1 MKESTTNN
9 LFTCSD
15 STVVMPIHKKTV
27 VIRKKKR
34 PTSFERR
41 FLSAKTNSSKGVL
54 EVAMVWNDNV
64 MSIKQYHAK
73 PGTVITVGSNPKCN
87 YKVNTNTDS
96 IPLLHCSNN
105 NTWEVV
111 FNTTDEG
118 FILEGEKKLQFKN
131 ASSSEFK
138 VPSLGKELKPGSL
151 STCITGNT
159 RAKFVF
165 GDVSILVHYVESKKY
180 KSQIVDG
187 VKICDCS
194 ALIASILLHIALFS
208 VVFLSTDRV
217 DALMVDRVITSSR
230 FATTVEAQIEDD
242 VKVDDSEVVEPDIE
256 DGSKNIEPGNDS
268 PAMIANQNNNSNGVS
283 LSSSDARSA
292 AQGVGLLNQSNAI
305 NSMLAAAMDVN
316 LDVQDWSTFDGSVA
330 AVMNSYSLNTTGTG
344 GGSSNMGN
352 FGVGDFGPNSGNRS
366 NAITTAAINA
376 DVGLGKKKG
385 TIIKFQPKAPEVNG
399 TIDKRIIQKIV
410 RQHTGELRSCY
421 ERELAKV
428 KGLNGRVVAVW
439 VIDMQGSVA
448 KAGIKESTMNNS
460 NVENCMIN
468 FIKSWRFPTTKG
480 GGMASVEYPFVFE
493 TGN

>member
-1 MKESTTNN
+1 MKEPSTNN
-9 LFTCSD
+9 LFTYND
-15 STVVMPIHKKTV
+15 STVVMPIHKKTI
-27 VIRKKKR
+27 IRKKKK
-34 PTSFERR
+34 PASFERR
-41 FLSAKTNSSKGVL
+41 FLSAKTNSSRGVL

-73 PGTVITVGSNPKCN
+73 PGTVITIGSNPKCN

-96 IPLLHCSNN
+96 VPLLYCSDN

-118 FILEGEKKLQFKN
+118 FILEGEKKFQFKN

-138 VPSLGKELKPGSL
+138 VPSLGKDLKPGSL

-165 GDVSILVHYVESKKY
+165 GNVSILVHYVEPKKY
-180 KSQIVDG
+180 KSPIMCG
-187 VKICDCS
+187 VKMSDFG
-194 ALIASILLHIALFS
+194 ALIASVLLHIALFS

-217 DALMVDRVITSSR
+217 DALMVDRVMTSSR

-242 VKVDDSEVVEPDIE
+242 AKIDDDEVAEPDIE
-256 DGSKNIEPGNDS
+256 DSSKNSESGNDS
-268 PAMIANQNNNSNGVS
+268 PVMIANPNSNSNGTS
-283 LSSSDARSA
+283 LSASAARSA
-292 AQGVGLLNQSNAI
+292 AQGVGLLNQSNAM
-305 NSMLAAAMDVN
+305 NSMLAAATDIN
-316 LDVQDWSTFDGSVA
+316 LDVKDWSTFDGNIA
-330 AVMNSYSLNTTGTG
+330 ACVNSYGLTTTGTG
-344 GGSSNMGN
+344 GGSYSMGN
-352 FGVGDFGPNSGNRS
+352 FGVGDFGPNSGN
-366 NAITTAAINA
+366 NAGAITTAAINA
-376 DVGLGKKKG
+376 DVSLGKKKG
-385 TIIKFQPKAPEVNG
+385 TIIKFQPRTPEVNG

-428 KGLNGRVVAVW
+428 KGLNGRIVAVW
-439 VIDMQGSVA
+439 VIDMHGSVT

-460 NVENCMIN
+460 NVENCMVN
-468 FIKSWRFPTTKG
+468 FIKSWRFPIPKG

-493 TGN
+493 TSD